1 MEDLKEDFYLDCAKK
16 LRDMT
21 EEEFMITQKIFQD
34 LYAMKCM
41 EYRILSCVLFL
52 FHWIPDS

>member
-41 EYRILSCVLFL
+41 ESLSCVLFL